1 MPFAISRVKLKKRP
15 VPGQEMPV
23 NNALVSVRPV
33 NRDTDRSHYASR
45 PDCGFIAHLIATKAQ
60 APQTRTRRRAEP
72 GEAISAYAGLG
83 QWPRPAGRI
92 LSRLL

>member
-1 MPFAISRVKLKKRP
+1 M
-15 VPGQEMPV
+15 
-23 NNALVSVRPV
+23 NNALVPVTPV
-33 NRDTDRSHYASR
+33 NRDTANRDTCRPHQTSR

-83 QWPRPAGRI
+83 QWPSAAGRI
-92 LSRLL
+92 LSRSF